1 LVRLVNPEID
11 RDRKPIV
18 RLEHI
23 VTNQTATRTATT
35 PSVIFGVYSSR
46 FALDSAVNHFKTA
59 GFQNS
64 QVSVLLP
71 DEQGARAVE
80 DIKATQTG
88 NVADKVQS
96 LTSPETKDIS
106 SGSPTDVA
114 PRDTKVVQGAGAG
127 AGIGAMLGGSLGWIA
142 AFTGLAIPGVGAFL
156 VAGPLLGMLAGGA
169 AGGAVGLLV
178 GLGIPEDKAKL
189 YEDRLKDGGILLS
202 VHVKDLS
209 QADRARQIFQQ
220 TGAMDIATTS
230 DT

>member
-1 LVRLVNPEID
+1 
-11 RDRKPIV
+11 
-18 RLEHI
+18 LEHI
-23 VTNQTATRTATT
+23 LTNQAATSTATL
-35 PSVIFGVYSSR
+35 PSVVFGAYLTR
-46 FALDSAVNHFKTA
+46 LALDSAVNHFKTA

-71 DEQGARAVE
+71 DEQDARATE
-80 DIKATQTG
+80 DIEAAQTG

-106 SGSPTDVA
+106 SGRPTDVE
-114 PRDTKVVQGAGAG
+114 PQNTKVVQGAGAG

-142 AFTGLAIPGVGAFL
+142 AFTGLAIPGVGVFL

-189 YEDRLKDGGILLS
+189 YEDRLKKGGILLS

-209 QADRARQIFQQ
+209 QTDRARQIFQQ
-220 TGAMDIATTS
+220 TGATDIATTS